1 MEEDIKILE
10 NKVKQWEPYKNI
22 KFKTEIE
29 MELQKENRALENILI
44 ELKGTKIDLDLQEKE
59 NEKLRVRNKELEEKL
74 KFKETFDKL
83 HEHHIKVNFIPKDK
97 IIEQLDKLDLDYE
110 EQESWD
116 ELNGSAAVTLF
127 CKQLLKGE

>member
-59 NEKLRVRNKELEEKL
+59 NEKLR
-74 KFKETFDKL
+74 FKETFDKL